1 MRDVV
6 QALDILAYGEPM
18 VEFNQT
24 GEGGGRLYLQ
34 GFGGDSS
41 NFAIAA
47 ARQGARVGYFS
58 ALGDDPHGRMLRA
71 LWDEEGVDHASVKTD
86 GAAFTAIYFVT
97 HGPHGHEFHFFRSGS
112 AASRVAPADVP
123 RERIG
128 TARVLH
134 LSGISLA
141 ISASACDAGLAAIEA
156 ARAAG
161 VKVSFDTNLRLKLWS
176 IERARAVM
184 SDVMRLADICLPSY
198 DDVRA
203 ITGLEDD
210 DALVDHCLR
219 LGAKT
224 VALKLG
230 DRGAIVADDGQRHRI
245 APFACKP
252 IDATG
257 AGDTFGGA
265 FVARLIAG
273 ESLADAG
280 RYAAAA
286 AALST
291 EGYGAVAPIPR
302 AAAVRAALA
311 GRAER

>member
-1 MRDVV
+1 M
-6 QALDILAYGEPM
+6 
-18 VEFNQT
+18 
-24 GEGGGRLYLQ
+24 
-34 GFGGDSS
+34 
-41 NFAIAA
+41 
-47 ARQGARVGYFS
+47 
-58 ALGDDPHGRMLRA
+58 
-71 LWDEEGVDHASVKTD
+71 
-86 GAAFTAIYFVT
+86 
-97 HGPHGHEFHFFRSGS
+97 
-112 AASRVAPADVP
+112 
-123 RERIG
+123 
-128 TARVLH
+128 
-134 LSGISLA
+134 
-141 ISASACDAGLAAIEA
+141 
-156 ARAAG
+156 
-161 VKVSFDTNLRLKLWS
+161 
-176 IERARAVM
+176 
-184 SDVMRLADICLPSY
+184 
-198 DDVRA
+198 
-203 ITGLEDD
+203 
-210 DALVDHCLR
+210 
-219 LGAKT
+219 
-224 VALKLG
+224 ALKLG